1 MKLLAD
7 AMLGRLAKWLRV
19 LGYDTAYS
27 ADTDD
32 FAVLRLA
39 RAEERL
45 ILTRDH
51 DLAERRGVRTL
62 LITSESWEDQLR
74 EVWAAVGP
82 PPEPSFS
89 RCPECNG
96 MLVEAPP
103 ALVAERVPPFVRQ
116 TQRHFSSCEGCERVY
131 WRGTHWE
138 HMQELIA
145 GLRDG
150 EGSDTIEA

>member
-7 AMLGRLAKWLRV
+7 AMLGRLARWLRI
-19 LGYDTAYS
+19 LGYDTVYS

-39 RAEERL
+39 RAGERL

-62 LITSESWEDQLR
+62 LITSESLEDQLR
-74 EVWAAVGP
+74 EVRAAIGP
-82 PPEPSFS
+82 PTDTSFS

-103 ALVAERVPPFVRQ
+103 ALVTERVPPFVRR
-116 TQRHFSSCEGCERVY
+116 TQRHFSLCEGCGRVY

-138 HMQELIA
+138 RMQELIT
-145 GLRDG
+145 GLRAG

>member
-7 AMLGRLAKWLRV
+7 AMLGRLAKWLRI

-45 ILTRDH
+45 ILTRDQ

-62 LITSESWEDQLR
+62 LIASESLEDQLR
-74 EVWAAVGP
+74 EVRAAIGL
-82 PPEPSFS
+82 PPESSFS
-89 RCPECNG
+89 RCPECNV

-103 ALVAERVPPFVRQ
+103 ELVAERVPPFVRR
-116 TQRHFSSCEGCERVY
+116 TQQQFSLCEGCGRVY

-138 HMQELIA
+138 RMQDLLT

-150 EGSDTIEA
+150 EGSDKIEA